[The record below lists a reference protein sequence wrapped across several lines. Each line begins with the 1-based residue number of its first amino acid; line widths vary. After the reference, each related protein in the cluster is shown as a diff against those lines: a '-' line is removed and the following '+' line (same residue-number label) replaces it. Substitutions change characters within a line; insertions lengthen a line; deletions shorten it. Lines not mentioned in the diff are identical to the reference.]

1 MFVKNIKSMM
11 SNLLKNIVV
20 IAFLGVFVLSCN
32 EVNNEKEIAVN
43 VKKISMDIEGMTCEI
58 GCAKTIESKLSK
70 AEGVSIVSV
79 SFEDKKGIIEYDA
92 NKTDE
97 DKIVAVVQEIAGGDL
112 YKVTGTK
119 LIEVSTE

>member
-1 MFVKNIKSMM
+1 M

>member
-1 MFVKNIKSMM
+1 MM

-20 IAFLGVFVLSCN
+20 IAFMGVFVLSCN
-32 EVNNEKEIAVN
+32 EVNNEKELAVN

-119 LIEVSTE
+119 IIEGLTE

>member
-1 MFVKNIKSMM
+1 M

-119 LIEVSTE
+119 LIEGLTE

>member
-1 MFVKNIKSMM
+1 MTLK
-11 SNLLKNIVV
+11 LLKNILIIVV
-20 IAFLGVFVLSCN
+20 MGILTMSCN
-32 EVNNEKEIAVN
+32 EVNSEKELAVN
-43 VKKISMDIEGMTCEI
+43 IKKIALDIEGMTCEI

-70 AEGVSIVSV
+70 TEGVSVVSV
-79 SFEDKKGIIEYDA
+79 SFDDKKGIIEYDA

-119 LIEVSTE
+119 LIEELTE

>member
-1 MFVKNIKSMM
+1 MFVKNIESMTL
-11 SNLLKNIVV
+11 NLLKNIVV
-20 IAFLGVFVLSCN
+20 IAFMGVFVLSCN
-32 EVNNEKEIAVN
+32 EASDEKELAVN
-43 VKKISMDIEGMTCEI
+43 VKKISIDIEGMTCEI

-97 DKIVAVVQEIAGGDL
+97 NKIVAVVQQIAGGDL

-119 LIEVSTE
+119 LIEGLTE

>member
-1 MFVKNIKSMM
+1 MTLKVLKHIMM
-11 SNLLKNIVV
+11 
-20 IAFLGVFVLSCN
+20 IAFLGMLSVSCN
-32 EVNNEKEIAVN
+32 EANAEKDLTVN
-43 VKKISMDIEGMTCEI
+43 VKKIALDIEGMTCEI

-70 AEGVSIVSV
+70 TEGISVVNV
-79 SFEDKKGIIEYDA
+79 SFDDKKGIIEYDA

-119 LIEVSTE
+119 LIEESAE